1 MKEIAKEIIDI
12 ETIIFEGQIKQSQ
25 QLDEKI
31 LYRKTEVGKLDTTKG
46 IYHIYQFY
54 EEPIECFIG
63 KKLDNKI
70 KRLGPIDTTE
80 IVMLKFQEFQKE
92 HEKMNSHQK
101 SIVSML

>member
-1 MKEIAKEIIDI
+1 MREIVAEIIERQI
-12 ETIIFEGQIKQSQ
+12 EKEQ
-25 QLDEKI
+25 QYDEKDI
-31 LYRKTEVGKLDTTKG
+31 YKKTEVGKLDTSRG
-46 IYHIYQFY
+46 VYHIYQFY
-54 EEPIECFIG
+54 KEPIECFIG

-70 KRLGPIDTTE
+70 KRVGPIDTTE